1 MDKKQ
6 MKGLISRLKGSGRI
20 WMIALLGVL
29 GAALLLFSG
38 GDKKESATLV
48 SDGDLSVYSK
58 QVEAKILE
66 LCSRVDGVKN
76 VSVAVSFESG
86 FEYVYATDG
95 DKTLTVGSG
104 SSESAVRVTEK
115 PPAISGI
122 GIVCTGGGDPRIQQ
136 KLINLL
142 SAAYG
147 ISSNKIYITEAQ
159 K

>member
-1 MDKKQ
+1 
-6 MKGLISRLKGSGRI
+6 MKGKSELVELFKLKGGKLWI
-20 WMIALLGVL
+20 ILLGGAL
-29 GAALLLFSG
+29 GIALLLFG
-38 GDKKESATLV
+38 GSENKKDAQTLEEG
-48 SDGDLSVYSK
+48 SQLIEYTA
-58 QVEAKILE
+58 QVEKKILE
-66 LCSRVDGVKN
+66 LCSSVEGVKN

-115 PPAISGI
+115 PPSISGI
-122 GIVCTGGGDPRIQQ
+122 GIVCTGGGKPQIQQ
-136 KLINLL
+136 KLINLI